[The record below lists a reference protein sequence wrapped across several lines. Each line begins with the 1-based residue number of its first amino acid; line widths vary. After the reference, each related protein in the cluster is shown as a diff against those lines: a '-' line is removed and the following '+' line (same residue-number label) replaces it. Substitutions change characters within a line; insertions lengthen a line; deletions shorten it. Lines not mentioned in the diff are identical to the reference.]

1 MVRWTRYLIVL
12 VALAWSVTAPA
23 NAQTPVQAPAAID
36 PFTDPRVKEIE
47 SHLRCS
53 CGCNL
58 DIWTCQRQMY
68 CEISPAMSA
77 RVRQRLAESASP
89 EAILAEFVAER
100 GETVLM
106 APPKEGFNWVGYLLP
121 FVAIGAAGIVVAGLI
136 RRRSRMA
143 PEPEGSAGD
152 VSAEQLARL
161 EAELAGLDED
171 R

>member
-1 MVRWTRYLIVL
+1 MAL
-12 VALAWSVTAPA
+12 VWSVTTPA
-23 NAQTPVQAPAAID
+23 HAQVPAQTPAAID
-36 PFTDPRVKEIE
+36 PFADPRVKEIE

-77 RVRQRLAESASP
+77 RVRQRLAEGTLP
-89 EAILAEFVAER
+89 EVVLAEFVAER

-106 APPKEGFNWVGYLLP
+106 APPKEGFNWAGYLLP
-121 FVAIGAAGIVVAGLI
+121 FVAIAAAVIVVAGLI

-143 PEPEGSAGD
+143 PASEGSAVD

-161 EAELAGLDED
+161 EAELARLDED